1 MNELLFVRHAET
13 DMAGTFCGHSDPP
26 VNRAGDAQI
35 AALLKTLEPAPISAV
50 FTSDLQRASS
60 TAATLA
66 CSLSVPL
73 TTRTALREID
83 FGAWEGLT
91 WKQIESLNLAFATQW
106 IEAFPRC
113 TPPQG
118 EPFETFE
125 ARVMDEMSYLL
136 EQSNRRLIA
145 VVTHAG
151 VMRVVLRNLCGID
164 EASAWRMTK
173 PYCCSF
179 KYIPNATSGM
189 CLQEVT
195 R

>member
-1 MNELLFVRHAET
+1 MKEFLFIRHAEI

-26 VNRAGDAQI
+26 VNQAGDAQI
-35 AALLKTLEPAPISAV
+35 ASLLKTLQAAPISAI
-50 FTSDLQRASS
+50 FTSDLQRASR

-66 CSLSVPL
+66 HSISVPL
-73 TTRTALREID
+73 TTRAALREID

-91 WKQIESLNLAFATQW
+91 WKQIEGLNPALSAQW
-106 IEAFPRC
+106 LEAFPHC

-118 EPFETFE
+118 ESFEAFE

-136 EQSNRRLIA
+136 GQSHCGLIA

-151 VMRVVLRNLCGID
+151 VLRVVLHNLCGID
-164 EASAWRMTK
+164 EAAAWTITK

-179 KYIPNATSGM
+179 KYIPNAPDGM
-189 CLQEVT
+189 FLQEVLG
-195 R
+195 